1 MPLFLC
7 RWPNGDC
14 SVVWARNKEDA
25 IVELDQVGNAEASPI
40 AQVRTFQVHFVLT
53 DRGELVLEGLGEG
66 TREEMVSCAY
76 PLLDKALSDAYDDG
90 AYDSYEELPP
100 DRRAAIAHAVE
111 QERGRI
117 DLDQTQRIEPLTELG
132 RDIKHQTDMPT
143 VLIDRAVRQAATKRL
158 KTFRGRAKPS

>member
-25 IVELDQVGNAEASPI
+25 LVDLDQVGNAEGCPI
-40 AQVRTFQVHFVLT
+40 RQVRAFQVHFVLT
-53 DRGELVLEGLGEG
+53 DRGELALEGLGEG
-66 TREEMVSCAY
+66 TGEEILSWAY
-76 PLLDKALSDAYDDG
+76 PVLDKALSDAYGDE
-90 AYDSYEELPP
+90 AYDSYEKLPP

-117 DLDQTQRIEPLTELG
+117 EIDQTQMTEPLTELG
-132 RDIKHQTDMPT
+132 RDIKNQTDMPT
-143 VLIDRAVRQAATKRL
+143 VLIDRLVGEGAMKTL
-158 KTFRGRAKPS
+158 KHFRGRAKPS